1 MPLPLMTPIMM
12 PELNKAL
19 NTDGSVFK
27 VDVFWNLNLQKYI
40 NIYIIIYFSQP
51 PIFNTI
57 FFFTFGYY
65 VICSLVL

>member
-40 NIYIIIYFSQP
+40 NIYLMLCFSQP

-57 FFFTFGYY
+57 FSFTLGYNG
-65 VICSLVL
+65 SGTLVL